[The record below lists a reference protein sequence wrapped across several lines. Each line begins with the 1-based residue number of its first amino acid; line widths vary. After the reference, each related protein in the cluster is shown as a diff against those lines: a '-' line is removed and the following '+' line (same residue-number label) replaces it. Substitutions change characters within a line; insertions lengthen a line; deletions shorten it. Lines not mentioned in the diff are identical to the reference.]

1 MKRCYYLVL
10 ALLLLVITPVAA
22 ADMYSDETIL
32 IDTEYTDYFAELT
45 TVTHTVPAGG
55 NHGYFIPNGIIMSSP
70 LSIPEFNSMFS
81 QIPASIID
89 NYNSIPTSGEAKV
102 NWHKSNQNDIT
113 GDFYMSGTYGY
124 FKYTAGEN
132 EYLQIWAEF
141 NDPAS
146 KLTGPTYL
154 KCVLQEGESIAWPKV
169 HLNSYY
175 VSGGGNSAK
184 AVYDSLVTDTSGIKA
199 TFGKAVGGAYPS
211 VYTYRST
218 NVKTYILVSFTW
230 KNGLRVETIAGGV
243 PRAQI
248 DITKEYDGY
257 LGISDHYVQFGETV
271 YTVTDGESNVQ
282 YVIPESEYPILVS
295 ICNPLNKWYNSTY
308 GEASTPTDPTD
319 PGDPGAQYQFSI
331 PSIQPGSAVPVLWT
345 GDPFT
350 VTFDCSSEAFADVDF
365 ISYTFGS
372 PEYYRTNQQSGD
384 GSWSAYKRVGAD
396 WFEYNHDTY
405 EFSIPSSAA
414 QARAHTFPGPRLG
427 PDDDNTYKFLGVAR
441 AGYGNEVCDQT
452 TYVRVDG
459 PPVAPDAS
467 WTGLRVYLW
476 DASSGD
482 LIGQTAQI
490 SILHP
495 SGTEIAAASTS
506 NGWVELKIPRPDPW
520 DPSFRYRVQ
529 ATVSGYQQT
538 DDVYVLPL
546 AIYPAYEVA
555 EVRLYPDS
563 TGPDDPGAGI
573 LQFYISDQTTGRP
586 IPGARLEVRG
596 PTGPAHLKIA
606 NAQGT
611 ARIELPGNLTYS
623 YRIEADGYAAIS
635 GTIYLTAG
643 GTSTVRQGLT
653 SPPTQPTWPTDPP
666 TTPPTGGIPDEDDD
680 SDGFM
685 MESVRGIANLFGVS
699 FGTGK
704 NILGMLLAL
713 GIGTA
718 TAKHLRG
725 GAQEF
730 GMGMLGGVVLG
741 VLIGLLPI
749 WVLVLLVLIVGLWI
763 GQRYMSGGDS

>member
-1 MKRCYYLVL
+1 MKINHILLISLLIVGIFVPAVSAEIIIDEQLREYVDTSSTANLECGGNYCGGHPRILRFKAIENYPELSYIVVDIPNAGPYDVPLGRSEFTYYFNGKNRPGVIYKSQSTNFLG
-10 ALLLLVITPVAA
+10 VITNCKLTLFLNDWDIGELSGPQTIELPFYKDRDYWVGTAKSTKTTPVYLHA
-22 ADMYSDETIL
+22 EG
-32 IDTEYTDYFAELT
+32 YTKYGITGT
-45 TVTHTVPAGG
+45 TTYTVA
-55 NHGYFIPNGIIMSSP
+55 S
-70 LSIPEFNSMFS
+70 SIPW
-81 QIPASIID
+81 
-89 NYNSIPTSGEAKV
+89 K
-102 NWHKSNQNDIT
+102 NDIKVSNT
-113 GDFYMSGTYGY
+113 SNEISGY
-124 FKYTAGEN
+124 
-132 EYLQIWAEF
+132 
-141 NDPAS
+141 
-146 KLTGPTYL
+146 
-154 KCVLQEGESIAWPKV
+154 
-169 HLNSYY
+169 
-175 VSGGGNSAK
+175 
-184 AVYDSLVTDTSGIKA
+184 
-199 TFGKAVGGAYPS
+199 
-211 VYTYRST
+211 
-218 NVKTYILVSFTW
+218 
-230 KNGLRVETIAGGV
+230 
-243 PRAQI
+243 
-248 DITKEYDGY
+248 DITLTRTIDDKPYTSTLEISKNSDLIYFSNYHGTFEELWFPKTDINNIAITSPSGQIYSYLLDG
-257 LGISDHYVQFGETV
+257 D
-271 YTVTDGESNVQ
+271 
-282 YVIPESEYPILVS
+282 
-295 ICNPLNKWYNSTY
+295 
-308 GEASTPTDPTD
+308 TPGDPGD

-427 PDDDNTYKFLGVAR
+427 PDDDNAYKFLGVAR
-441 AGYGNEVCDQT
+441 AGLGNEVCDQT

-563 TGPDDPGAGI
+563 AGPDDPGAGI
-573 LQFYISDQTTGRP
+573 LQFYISDQATGRP

-596 PTGPAHLKIA
+596 PTGPAHLKIV
-606 NAQGT
+606 NNQGT
-611 ARIELPGNLTYS
+611 ARLELPGNLTYS
-623 YRIEADGYAAIS
+623 YRIEADGYAGIS

-653 SPPTQPTWPTDPP
+653 TGWPTDPP
-666 TTPPTGGIPDEDDD
+666 HTQPPGGIPDEDDD
-680 SDGFM
+680 SDSFM
-685 MESVRGIANLFGVS
+685 MQAVRGIANLFGVS
-699 FGTGK
+699 FGIGK

>member
-1 MKRCYYLVL
+1 MNYCNYRPAAGGLLIFCLLCCLCIPALAETVVIDDAGYNAAFGNYPSSSTNYLASPKALDTLVFDKIHNCQEMRAFRAVGTTNKGFFSFPDGPQSFPVEFRIDGASVGYGRYGTFKVEDTGTVWISFDSWDVSEYTGKKTVKIVKLDADGVFPTILYLCSYSPGGEGGSWSPDNYHKVWFDTSPQIMQPLLDCEVYYSDTFKNTYTIEFNEGWAELSLIRNIDGRAYASSLYVN
-10 ALLLLVITPVAA
+10 TPVQT
-22 ADMYSDETIL
+22 YS
-32 IDTEYTDYFAELT
+32 
-45 TVTHTVPAGG
+45 
-55 NHGYFIPNGIIMSSP
+55 
-70 LSIPEFNSMFS
+70 
-81 QIPASIID
+81 
-89 NYNSIPTSGEAKV
+89 
-102 NWHKSNQNDIT
+102 T
-113 GDFYMSGTYGY
+113 GT
-124 FKYTAGEN
+124 
-132 EYLQIWAEF
+132 
-141 NDPAS
+141 
-146 KLTGPTYL
+146 
-154 KCVLQEGESIAWPKV
+154 VLQTNDVQI
-169 HLNSYY
+169 NYI
-175 VSGGGNSAK
+175 SGSPI
-184 AVYDSLVTDTSGIKA
+184 DIGIKSA
-199 TFGKAVGGAYPS
+199 S
-211 VYTYRST
+211 
-218 NVKTYILVSFTW
+218 
-230 KNGLRVETIAGGV
+230 GV
-243 PRAQI
+243 
-248 DITKEYDGY
+248 
-257 LGISDHYVQFGETV
+257 
-271 YTVTDGESNVQ
+271 
-282 YVIPESEYPILVS
+282 
-295 ICNPLNKWYNSTY
+295 WYNRTFVS
-308 GEASTPTDPTD
+308 PTD
-319 PGDPGAQYQFSI
+319 PGDPGDPGAHYQFSI

-427 PDDDNTYKFLGVAR
+427 PDDDNAYKFLGVAR
-441 AGYGNEVCDQT
+441 AGLGNEVCDQT

-563 TGPDDPGAGI
+563 AGPDDPGAGI
-573 LQFYISDQTTGRP
+573 LQFYISDQATGRP

-596 PTGPAHLKIA
+596 PTGPAHLKIV
-606 NAQGT
+606 NNQGT
-611 ARIELPGNLTYS
+611 ARLELPGNLTYS
-623 YRIEADGYAAIS
+623 YRIEADGYAGIS

-653 SPPTQPTWPTDPP
+653 TGWPTDPP

-680 SDGFM
+680 SDGFLVQ
-685 MESVRGIANLFGVS
+685 SVRGITNLFGVS
-699 FGTGK
+699 FGVGK
-704 NILGMLLAL
+704 TILGMLLAL